1 MSVKSEVA
9 VRCEDERGREGLS
22 RRQFFTG
29 AGLLTGG
36 AFAGSILAG
45 CSPTKNA
52 PMADQRY
59 AQSYRPCDSY
69 VRNMFGMQNMRDC
82 LFVDPRGRDKS
93 RACQKLCF

>member
-9 VRCEDERGREGLS
+9 VRCEDERGARGPIATPIFHGGRTS
-22 RRQFFTG
+22 DGRCFCRQHPRRVFSHEEC
-29 AGLLTGG
+29 ANGG
-36 AFAGSILAG
+36 
-45 CSPTKNA
+45 
-52 PMADQRY
+52 QRY